1 MPPERRGTP
10 RDMTAPNWKRTVTR
24 LRNLAEELRAF
35 DFEVREPDNFETP
48 PERRI
53 ANTSPDL

>member
-1 MPPERRGTP
+1 MPSERRGTP

-24 LRNLAEELRAF
+24 ARRLIEELRAL
-35 DFEVREPDNFETP
+35 DVECREPDNFDTP

-53 ANTSPDL
+53 ANTSVDL